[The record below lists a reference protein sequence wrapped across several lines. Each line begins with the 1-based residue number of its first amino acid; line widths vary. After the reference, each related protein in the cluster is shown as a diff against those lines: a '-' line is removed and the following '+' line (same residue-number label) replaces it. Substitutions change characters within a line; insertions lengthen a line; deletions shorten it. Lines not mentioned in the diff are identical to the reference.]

1 MQKSK
6 KWTLC
11 CLLTFIVAGILLGS
25 FTIIVDP
32 FFHYHKP
39 LERLEYPLYLERYQN
54 DGIIN
59 HFQYDAILTGTSMT
73 QNFKASELNEI
84 FGVNSIKVCFS
95 GGSYKEINENLERA
109 LNSNKDVKMII
120 RGLDYS
126 FLLEDKD
133 WMRYE
138 TYPQYLYDNNPWN
151 DVQYFLNKEILFN
164 NTAYVINY
172 TEEGNKTTNFDTY
185 SNWMTSYKFG
195 KEALDQVYKRTPEKK
210 ESMKLTESEQQT
222 VKDTVNQNI
231 LLLAEKYPDVTFY
244 LFFTP
249 YSIYYW
255 DELNQAGLLERQLE
269 AEKIAIELMLPI
281 KNIKLFSFFDDFTL
295 ICDLNNYKDTMHYG
309 EWVNS
314 KILQWLYEDKHLLST
329 SNYMEYC
336 NKVREFYTDYNY
348 DIIHFLRREML
359 DFTAFPVFF
368 VSNLLLVQRKKY
380 YFNRAM
386 VSRNCSI
393 VL

>member
-249 YSIYYW
+249 YRIYYW

-348 DIIHFLRREML
+348 DILFEDINY
-359 DFTAFPVFF
+359 
-368 VSNLLLVQRKKY
+368 SNVALE
-380 YFNRAM
+380 
-386 VSRNCSI
+386 
-393 VL
+393 